1 LCACV
6 PIRRTLASVTHS
18 PQEIFVFCTAHAEQ
32 IDEYIKLRVKVSVC
46 ASSDVTLDVWHVALD
61 DQCGTKRRICRLW

>member
-1 LCACV
+1 
-6 PIRRTLASVTHS
+6 
-18 PQEIFVFCTAHAEQ
+18 VFCTAHAEQ